1 MKIVVVEDQSLFREF
16 LEALVNEQYELVGS
30 AEDGES
36 ALELIRRTC
45 PDLVL
50 LDLLIPKLS
59 GIELAR
65 ELMTWQPAPRILALS
80 AETDAKTLY
89 DVSVLGLPG
98 FIDKK
103 DTTIDVLKKAIQ
115 TVGRGQRFI
124 SESVRQRLVTLRRDQ
139 NAFQKI
145 LSNREQEILSL
156 IGGGLLDADISEQ
169 LGITVSSAQTHR
181 ANILR
186 KLELHSTTELMRYA
200 LEKGFWKTEYWEPA
214 NG

>member
-1 MKIVVVEDQSLFREF
+1 MVEDQALFREF
-16 LEALVNEQYELVGS
+16 LETMVGEQYELAGS
-30 AEDGES
+30 ARDGEE
-36 ALELIRRTC
+36 AHELLKRTK

-50 LDLLIPKLS
+50 LDLLIPKMS

-65 ELMTWQPAPRILALS
+65 QLLEWKPVPKILALS

-89 DVSVLGLPG
+89 DVSRLGLPG

-103 DTTIDVLKKAIQ
+103 DGTISVLKEAIQ
-115 TVGRGQRFI
+115 QVGTGKRFI
-124 SESVRQRLVTLRRDQ
+124 STSVRDRLTALRRDR

-145 LSNREQEILSL
+145 LSDREQEILGL
-156 IGGGLLDADISEQ
+156 IGGGMADTEISER
-169 LGITVSSAQTHR
+169 LSIAESSAQTHR

-200 LEKGFWKTEYWEPA
+200 LEKGFWKTEYWD
-214 NG
+214 